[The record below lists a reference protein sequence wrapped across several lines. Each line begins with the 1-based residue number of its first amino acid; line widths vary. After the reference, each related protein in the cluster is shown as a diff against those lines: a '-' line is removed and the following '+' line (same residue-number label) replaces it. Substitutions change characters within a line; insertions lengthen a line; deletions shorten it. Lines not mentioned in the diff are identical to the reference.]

1 MAVAA
6 EERLVVALEAR
17 IRDFEKNM
25 AKGRKIANDN
35 LRAIEK
41 RALESAPR
49 LEAALANAG
58 KGLVA
63 GLSMGLGAVGVG
75 GAGIAGALSTIK
87 QAVSEVAEMSA
98 EAKRAGLGVEVFQEL
113 KYAAEQARVGVDGLT
128 DGIKEMQLRAD
139 EFIVTGAGG
148 GAEAFQR
155 LGYTADELKVK
166 LQDPAAL
173 FGDVIERLRELD
185 KASQIRVSD
194 EIFGGTGGEQFVRFL
209 DLGRNSI
216 ERLRQDARDTGAV
229 LDAEMVKRAEDID
242 RRFQALAATIGT
254 KVKGAVLDLVD
265 AIRTMGQEM
274 QAAMQHVADAP
285 KTALAKTDSELQ
297 GLRSQLATHQATRNY
312 AVIGDLEKRIAEV
325 EKRRAALAESVRE
338 TTRAG
343 ALSDLS
349 NSSVSGGMP
358 ADNAPLPT
366 PRPAGLAG
374 EGDLSN
380 VKRADAASSLKRGY
394 AELQAAAQQRILDL
408 QTEQAALGM
417 TTQAAEAYRFKQ
429 QAIAEA
435 QRMQITL
442 TPQQLKD
449 LDALAQQYGTLSAA
463 MENTYANQQRLN
475 QAQQELGNIATS
487 TISGLIDG
495 TQSWGE
501 SLANITKRLAD
512 LVLQAALLGDGP
524 LGGLFGMGATG
535 GKAGGLIGTLFTLGA
550 SLFGFA
556 EGGVMTPQGPRRLKR
571 YANGGVSNTAA
582 IFGEAGPEAAV
593 PLPDGRRIPVE
604 LNTPRTAASRP
615 QRTTLNANI
624 SINLAGANG
633 DDAIAK
639 AAHEAAAAG
648 AAIAL
653 RQVPGLAVQAVQNH
667 MKRYG

>member
-1 MAVAA
+1 MPATAA

-41 RALESAPR
+41 RAQESAPR
-49 LEAALANAG
+49 LEAALADAG
-58 KGLVA
+58 KGLA
-63 GLSMGLGAVGVG
+63 SGLSMGLGAVGIG
-75 GAGIAGALSTIK
+75 GAGIAGVLATIK

-155 LGYTADELKVK
+155 LGYTADDLKEK
-166 LQDPAAL
+166 LKDPATL
-173 FGDVIERLRELD
+173 FAEIIERLRDLD

-209 DLGRNSI
+209 EMGRNSI
-216 ERLRQDARDTGAV
+216 ARMRQEARDTGAV

-242 RRFQALAATIGT
+242 RRFQALATTIGT
-254 KVKGAVLDLVD
+254 KVKGAILGIIELL
-265 AIRTMGQEM
+265 QEM
-274 QAAMQHVADAP
+274 QKHLPTPEELPQRGPAWAP
-285 KTALAKTDSELQ
+285 PPVTPGSGRRGATTFDV
-297 GLRSQLATHQATRNY
+297 GLPSGTPP
-312 AVIGDLEKRIAEV
+312 AENV
-325 EKRRAALAESVRE
+325 
-338 TTRAG
+338 
-343 ALSDLS
+343 
-349 NSSVSGGMP
+349 P
-358 ADNAPLPT
+358 FPT
-366 PRPAGLAG
+366 PRPSGLAG
-374 EGDLSN
+374 QGDLSN
-380 VKRADAASSLKRGY
+380 VKRPGETLKRGY
-394 AELQAAAQQRILDL
+394 ADLQAAAQQRIADL

-442 TPQQLKD
+442 TPEQTQQLD
-449 LDALAQQYGTLSAA
+449 ELAQQYGTLSAA
-463 MENTYANQQRLN
+463 VEAAYTDQQRLN
-475 QAQQELGNIATS
+475 QAQQELASIASS
-487 TISGLIDG
+487 TLSGLIDG

-501 SLANITKRLAD
+501 SLANIAKRLAD

-524 LGGLFGMGATG
+524 LGGLFGMGAAG
-535 GKAGGLIGTLFTLGA
+535 GKAGGLIGSLFKM
-550 SLFGFA
+550 FGFA
-556 EGGVMTPQGPRRLKR
+556 EGGVMTAHGPRRLKR
-571 YANGGVSNTAA
+571 YAKGGVSNTAA

-604 LNTPRTAASRP
+604 LNMPRAAASRP

-633 DDAIAK
+633 D
-639 AAHEAAAAG
+639 
-648 AAIAL
+648 AAIAQAARDAAL
-653 RQVPGLAVQAVQNH
+653 AGAHLALKQVPSLAVASVLDWQ
-667 MKRYG
+667 KRKG

>member
-1 MAVAA
+1 MPVAA

-41 RALESAPR
+41 RAQESAPR

-75 GAGIAGALSTIK
+75 GAGIAGVLTTIK

-98 EAKRAGLGVEVFQEL
+98 EAKRAGLGVEAFQEL
-113 KYAAEQARVGVDGLT
+113 KFAAEQARVGVDGLT

-166 LQDPAAL
+166 LKDPAAL
-173 FGDVIERLRELD
+173 FGEVIERLRDLD
-185 KASQIRVSD
+185 KASQIRVAD

-209 DLGRNSI
+209 EMGRNSI
-216 ERLRQDARDTGAV
+216 ERMRQEARDTGAV
-229 LDAEMVKRAEDID
+229 LDAEMVKRAEEID
-242 RRFQALAATIGT
+242 RRFQALATTIGT
-254 KVKGAVLDLVD
+254 KVKGAILGIIELL
-265 AIRTMGQEM
+265 QEM
-274 QAAMQHVADAP
+274 QKHLPTPD
-285 KTALAKTDSELQ
+285 ELPQ
-297 GLRSQLATHQATRNY
+297 RSPAWSQAQPQATPR
-312 AVIGDLEKRIAEV
+312 
-325 EKRRAALAESVRE
+325 
-338 TTRAG
+338 TRATTFDVG
-343 ALSDLS
+343 LP
-349 NSSVSGGMP
+349 SGST
-358 ADNAPLPT
+358 ATANVPLPT

-374 EGDLSN
+374 QGDLSN
-380 VKRADAASSLKRGY
+380 VKRAGETLKRGY
-394 AELQAAAQQRILDL
+394 ADLQAAAQQRIADL

-442 TPQQLKD
+442 TPEQTQQLD
-449 LDALAQQYGTLSAA
+449 DLAQQYGTLSAA
-463 MENTYANQQRLN
+463 LETAYADQQRLN
-475 QAQQELGNIATS
+475 QAQQELGSIASS

-535 GKAGGLIGTLFTLGA
+535 GKAGGLIGTLFSA
-550 SLFGFA
+550 FGFA
-556 EGGVMTPQGPRRLKR
+556 EGGVMTPHGPRRLKR

-604 LNTPRTAASRP
+604 LNTPRAGASRG

-633 DDAIAK
+633 DAAIAK
-639 AAHEAAAAG
+639 AAQEAAAAG

-653 RQVPGLAVQAVQNH
+653 RQVPALAVQAVQNH
-667 MKRYG
+667 QKRYG